1 MQNISLGENEPT
13 VGHPYQKQVN
23 MVFFGPFTR
32 TIQLFQGM
40 GLFPMAN
47 LKTAVTRTRRDDK
60 ETVYGPEYRVSI
72 HEALKAYTINAAWQ
86 IHKDDELGSLEV
98 NKKADLLILSK
109 NPYQVDPMEL
119 ESIEVVDT
127 FMDGHRTK
135 LSKLSK
141 VSGGKFL
148 VFDDWSPA

>member
-1 MQNISLGENEPT
+1 
-13 VGHPYQKQVN
+13 
-23 MVFFGPFTR
+23 
-32 TIQLFQGM
+32 
-40 GLFPMAN
+40 MAN
-47 LKTAVTRTRRDDK
+47 LKTAVTRTHRDDQ

-127 FMDGHRTK
+127 FMDGHQTK

>member
-1 MQNISLGENEPT
+1 
-13 VGHPYQKQVN
+13 
-23 MVFFGPFTR
+23 
-32 TIQLFQGM
+32 
-40 GLFPMAN
+40 MAN
-47 LKTAVTRTRRDDK
+47 LKTAVTRTSRDDQ

>member
-1 MQNISLGENEPT
+1 
-13 VGHPYQKQVN
+13 
-23 MVFFGPFTR
+23 
-32 TIQLFQGM
+32 
-40 GLFPMAN
+40 MAN
-47 LKTAVTRTRRDDK
+47 LKMAVTRTRRDDK

-98 NKKADLLILSK
+98 NKKADLLVLSK

-148 VFDDWSPA
+148 VFDD

>member
-1 MQNISLGENEPT
+1 
-13 VGHPYQKQVN
+13 
-23 MVFFGPFTR
+23 
-32 TIQLFQGM
+32 
-40 GLFPMAN
+40 MAN
-47 LKTAVTRTRRDDK
+47 LKTAVTRTHRDDQ

-127 FMDGHRTK
+127 FLDGHQTK

-148 VFDDWSPA
+148 VFDDWSPASENPLRWQGMMIHV

>member
-1 MQNISLGENEPT
+1 MT
-13 VGHPYQKQVN
+13 
-23 MVFFGPFTR
+23 
-32 TIQLFQGM
+32 
-40 GLFPMAN
+40 N
-47 LKTAVTRTRRDDK
+47 LKTAVTRTNRDDQ

-86 IHKDDELGSLEV
+86 IHKDCELGSLEV

-119 ESIEVVDT
+119 ESIEVVET
-127 FMDGHRTK
+127 IMDGHRTN
-135 LSKLSK
+135 LFKLSK

-148 VFDDWSPA
+148 VFDD

>member
-1 MQNISLGENEPT
+1 
-13 VGHPYQKQVN
+13 
-23 MVFFGPFTR
+23 
-32 TIQLFQGM
+32 
-40 GLFPMAN
+40 MAN
-47 LKTAVTRTRRDDK
+47 LKTAVTRTCRDDK

-98 NKKADLLILSK
+98 NKTADLLILSK

-148 VFDDWSPA
+148 VFDD

>member
-1 MQNISLGENEPT
+1 
-13 VGHPYQKQVN
+13 
-23 MVFFGPFTR
+23 
-32 TIQLFQGM
+32 
-40 GLFPMAN
+40 MAN
-47 LKTAVTRTRRDDK
+47 LKTAVTRTHRDDQ

-86 IHKDDELGSLEV
+86 IHKDNELGSLEK

-119 ESIEVVDT
+119 ESIEVVET
-127 FMDGHRTK
+127 IMDGHPTN
-135 LSKLSK
+135 LLKLSK

>member
-1 MQNISLGENEPT
+1 
-13 VGHPYQKQVN
+13 
-23 MVFFGPFTR
+23 
-32 TIQLFQGM
+32 
-40 GLFPMAN
+40 MAN
-47 LKTAVTRTRRDDK
+47 LKTAVTRTSRDDQ

-98 NKKADLLILSK
+98 NKKADLLVLSK

>member
-1 MQNISLGENEPT
+1 
-13 VGHPYQKQVN
+13 
-23 MVFFGPFTR
+23 
-32 TIQLFQGM
+32 
-40 GLFPMAN
+40 MAN

-98 NKKADLLILSK
+98 NKKADLLVLSK

>member
-1 MQNISLGENEPT
+1 
-13 VGHPYQKQVN
+13 
-23 MVFFGPFTR
+23 
-32 TIQLFQGM
+32 
-40 GLFPMAN
+40 MAN
-47 LKTAVTRTRRDDK
+47 LKTAVTRTNRDDQ

-86 IHKDDELGSLEV
+86 IHKDCELGSLEV

-119 ESIEVVDT
+119 ESIEVVET
-127 FMDGHRTK
+127 ILDGHPTN
-135 LSKLSK
+135 LFKLSK